1 MVQSATL
8 KANRE
13 LDVSDFYLVKVIELM
28 KERATFSSDLLS
40 DRYFFESTDDYNQK
54 TFKKKW
60 KSNTLGLVK
69 EFFMLL
75 KEDEEFTASST
86 ENIFQKFIS
95 KKEIGMGTILPNLR
109 LILTGKGVGPSLFEI
124 MGLLGKEEVM
134 RRHEEKS
141 MFFEQ
146 LFLENSNKQ

>member
-1 MVQSATL
+1 
-8 KANRE
+8 
-13 LDVSDFYLVKVIELM
+13 
-28 KERATFSSDLLS
+28 
-40 DRYFFESTDDYNQK
+40 
-54 TFKKKW
+54 
-60 KSNTLGLVK
+60 
-69 EFFMLL
+69 
-75 KEDEEFTASST
+75 
-86 ENIFQKFIS
+86 
-95 KKEIGMGTILPNLR
+95 MGSILTNLR

>member
-1 MVQSATL
+1 MRNLPLPQQ
-8 KANRE
+8 K
-13 LDVSDFYLVKVIELM
+13 I
-28 KERATFSSDLLS
+28 
-40 DRYFFESTDDYNQK
+40 YFKNLYQ
-54 TFKKKW
+54 
-60 KSNTLGLVK
+60 
-69 EFFMLL
+69 
-75 KEDEEFTASST
+75 
-86 ENIFQKFIS
+86 